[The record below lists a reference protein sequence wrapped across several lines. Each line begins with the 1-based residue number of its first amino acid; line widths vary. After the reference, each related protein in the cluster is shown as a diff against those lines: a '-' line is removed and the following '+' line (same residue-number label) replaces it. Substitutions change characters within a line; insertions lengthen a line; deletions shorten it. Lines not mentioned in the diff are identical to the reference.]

1 MGTEGGQVGPFPPGL
16 VRSTVLVAQ
25 LRSGEVVRSAGWAE
39 RCNLTEGSC
48 RYLAWRPRT
57 WGLASSQRDLHLL
70 GKACAS
76 WSLHTQS

>member
-1 MGTEGGQVGPFPPGL
+1 MGPFPPGL

-57 WGLASSQRDLHLL
+57 WGLASSQNRPTSFGEGMCFMVPAHSEL
-70 GKACAS
+70 KARV
-76 WSLHTQS
+76 